1 MNMKTIL
8 NAVMQRL
15 KEQVSELRYISED
28 WGQLDYYETMPPV
41 KFPCAL
47 ISIDRVNYDAVA
59 KDRRKASV
67 SLVVRIADAP
77 SVTGNAAA
85 PESYRNRAFAIF
97 DLLEEVGESLNGL
110 SGDTFKR
117 FSLES
122 IYREN
127 RQDFIRE
134 YSMTFETGFTL
145 KEG

>member
-1 MNMKTIL
+1 MKTIL

-47 ISIDRVNYDAVA
+47 ISIDRVNYEAVA
-59 KDRRKASV
+59 KDRRKAV
-67 SLVVRIADAP
+67 VNMVVRIADAP
-77 SVTGNAAA
+77 SVTGNVAA

-97 DLLEEVGESLNGL
+97 DLLEEAGEALNGL
-110 SGDTFKR
+110 SGDTFNQ

-122 IYREN
+122 IYRDN

-134 YSMTFETGFTL
+134 YNMTFETGFTL

>member
-1 MNMKTIL
+1 MKTIL

-15 KEQVSELRYISED
+15 KKQVSKLRYISED

-47 ISIDRVNYDAVA
+47 ISIDRVNYEAMA
-59 KDRRKASV
+59 KDRRKAV
-67 SLVVRIADAP
+67 VNVVVRIADAP
-77 SVTGNAAA
+77 SVTGHVAA
-85 PESYRNRAFAIF
+85 PESYRNLAFAIF
-97 DLLEEVGESLNGL
+97 DLLEEAGEALNGL

>member
-15 KEQVSELRYISED
+15 KEQVSELRYTSED
-28 WGQLDYYETMPPV
+28 WGQLDYYETVPPV

-47 ISIDRVNYDAVA
+47 ISIDRLSYNVVA
-59 KDRRKASV
+59 KDRRKADISV
-67 SLVVRIADAP
+67 IVRIADAP
-77 SVTGNAAA
+77 SVTGNGAA

-97 DLLEEVGESLNGL
+97 DLLEEASEALNGL
-110 SGDTFKR
+110 SGDTFNR
-117 FSLES
+117 FSLEA
-122 IYREN
+122 IYRTG

-134 YSMTFETGFTL
+134 YSMTFRTGFTL

>member
-1 MNMKTIL
+1 MKS
-8 NAVMQRL
+8 V
-15 KEQVSELRYISED
+15 VS
-28 WGQLDYYETMPPV
+28 V
-41 KFPCAL
+41 
-47 ISIDRVNYDAVA
+47 
-59 KDRRKASV
+59 
-67 SLVVRIADAP
+67 VVRIDDAP
-77 SVTGNAAA
+77 SVTGNVAA

>member
-1 MNMKTIL
+1 MKTFL

-47 ISIDRVNYDAVA
+47 VSIDRVNYSVVA
-59 KDRRKASV
+59 KDRRKAVVSV
-67 SLVVRIADAP
+67 VVRIADAP
-77 SVTGNAAA
+77 SVTGNVAA

-97 DLLEEVGESLNGL
+97 DLLEEVDEALNGL
-110 SGDTFKR
+110 SGDTFNQ

-122 IYREN
+122 IYRDN

-134 YSMTFETGFTL
+134 YNMTFETGFTL

>member
-15 KEQVSELRYISED
+15 KGQVTELRYISED

-47 ISIDRVNYDAVA
+47 VSIDRVIYSVEA
-59 KDRRKASV
+59 KDRRKAVVSV
-67 SLVVRIADAP
+67 VVRIADAP
-77 SVTGNAAA
+77 GVTGNAAA

-97 DLLEEVGESLNGL
+97 DLLEEAGEALNGL
-110 SGDTFKR
+110 SGETFKR

-122 IYREN
+122 IYRTN

-134 YSMTFETGFTL
+134 YGMTFGTGFTL

>member
-1 MNMKTIL
+1 MKTIL

-47 ISIDRVNYDAVA
+47 VSIDRVNYSVVA
-59 KDRRKASV
+59 KDRRKAVVSV
-67 SLVVRIADAP
+67 VVRIADAP
-77 SVTGNAAA
+77 SVTGNVAA

-97 DLLEEVGESLNGL
+97 DLLEEVDEALNGL
-110 SGDTFKR
+110 SGDTFNQ

-122 IYREN
+122 IYRDN

-134 YSMTFETGFTL
+134 YNMTFETGFTL

>member
-1 MNMKTIL
+1 MKTFL

-47 ISIDRVNYDAVA
+47 VSIDRVNYSVVA
-59 KDRRKASV
+59 KDRRKAVVSV
-67 SLVVRIADAP
+67 VVRIADAP
-77 SVTGNAAA
+77 SVTGNVAA

-97 DLLEEVGESLNGL
+97 DLLEEVDKALNGL
-110 SGDTFKR
+110 SGDTFNQ

-122 IYREN
+122 IYRDN

-134 YSMTFETGFTL
+134 YNMTFETGFTL

>member
-28 WGQLDYYETMPPV
+28 WGQLDYYEAMPPV

-47 ISIDRVNYDAVA
+47 ISIDRVNYDVVA
-59 KDRRKASV
+59 KDRKKASV

-77 SVTGNAAA
+77 SVTGNVAA

-97 DLLEEVGESLNGL
+97 DLLEEAGEALNGL

-134 YSMTFETGFTL
+134 YNMTFETGFTL